1 MLGIS
6 LLLGSLAIIGQLP
19 EVVFTLGRSPVDSV
33 IYMTTGSFFS
43 QDTDDVVLVH
53 LIGDANVRYVDKPQE
68 LFKVPMYWLW
78 LMKQSE
84 KGFFPRWR
92 SELLIGRTAIKANL
106 TPDVWAVGDFDLDSL
121 AELLIL
127 SGDSGRLFHFNGES
141 LQTERFFFKY
151 GPVYDMVSADM
162 DNDGYQELVMLKQIR
177 DSSGI
182 NDVIQVF
189 QIVGTDLRPRG
200 KPVLLPVESIALQYT
215 LLGTARLEDYP
226 GTPVIVAAEYSELRP
241 SRYYVFYPVA
251 SDSFVVTGQP
261 FPYREWFSK
270 EETLC
275 AGRLRLFNIGDT
287 LVGLGYFVP
296 GAGGGSGLSYA
307 ALQDGEW
314 RILRLKDWRKN
325 LASNVCR
332 VRNGWLELRRGNF
345 FLYYGDPF
353 YWR

>member
-1 MLGIS
+1 M
-6 LLLGSLAIIGQLP
+6 LAIVAQLQ
-19 EVVFTLGRSPVDSV
+19 EVAFTLGRSPADSV

-43 QDTDDVVLVH
+43 QDTYDVVLVH
-53 LIGDANVRYVDKPQE
+53 LIGDANVRYLDKPKE
-68 LFKVPMYWLW
+68 LFKVPVYRLW
-78 LMKQSE
+78 LMRQTD
-84 KGFFPRWR
+84 KGFFPYWR
-92 SELLIGRTAIKANL
+92 SELLIGQTAIKANL

-141 LQTERFFFKY
+141 LKIDRFVFKY
-151 GPVYDMVSADM
+151 GPVYDAVSADM

-189 QIVGTDLRPRG
+189 QFAGTDLHSRG
-200 KPVLLPVESIALQYT
+200 KPVLLPVESTALQYA
-215 LLGTARLEDYP
+215 LLGSARLEDYP

-261 FPYREWFSK
+261 FPYQDRFSK

-275 AGRLRLFNIGDT
+275 AGRLRLFNVGDT

-296 GAGGGSGLSYA
+296 GAGSESNLSYA

-325 LASNVCR
+325 LVNNVCR
-332 VRNGWLELRRGNF
+332 VKNGWLELRRGNF
-345 FLYYGDPF
+345 FLYYGEPF